1 MDVIVGKT
9 YENETILI
17 DDQRFEDCSFSHC
30 ILKYGAS
37 GPGTMLRCTVRN
49 STYTF
54 VGAAER
60 TLQRLAAM
68 YQSGEKM
75 LVEELFNQ
83 IRVPRSGRVLTE
95 S

>member
-17 DDQRFEDCSFSHC
+17 DDQRFEDCTFSHC

-37 GPGTMLRCTVRN
+37 GPGTLIRCTVTN
-49 STYTF
+49 SIYTF
-54 VGAAER
+54 VDAAER

-68 YQSGEKM
+68 YQNGETT

-83 IRVPRSGRVLTE
+83 IRSPRPDPILKE